1 MEPPQLHFTKLALPD
16 LQQSHSIMHASIM
29 HQINFKNPLVVILI
43 GLAILMLSIIFFPLG
58 IRRIPIYVPFAI
70 LVIGMSAFL
79 ILMNQLFSSDNG
91 NHDAVDE
98 CYDNYFKNP
107 AHSDLEN
114 DIWLYHKCMAV

>member
-1 MEPPQLHFTKLALPD
+1 
-16 LQQSHSIMHASIM
+16 MHASIM

-79 ILMNQLFSSDNG
+79 ILMNQLFSSVNG
-91 NHDAVDE
+91 NHDSLNE
-98 CYDNYFKNP
+98 CDHNYLKNP

-114 DIWLYHKCMAV
+114 DIWLYQKCMAEWNELKHEL